1 VIAERGRTAIG
12 AGWRPELALVID
24 QNPALDFLEVTAEN
38 IDLAAVPAA
47 LQLLRDRGLPI
58 TVHGLSLSLGGTEPI
73 NRGRIERLRRLAEK
87 LGAPLVSEHV
97 AFVRAEGV
105 EVGHLLPVPRTEV
118 AMDLLAENVGTVK
131 RIIGR
136 PLALENIATFIEWGD
151 GELDEPAFFC
161 ELLERTDSLLLLDV
175 SNLYANC
182 RNHGWDA
189 NAYLRRMPLHRLA
202 YVHIG
207 GGVERHGL
215 YHDTHAHSLPEGALN
230 LLEELCAIV
239 RPPAVMLERDDE
251 IDQRFDLAL
260 ELARMRGAIER
271 GEHRRNGS

>member
-1 VIAERGRTAIG
+1 G
-12 AGWRPELALVID
+12 AR
-24 QNPALDFLEVTAEN
+24 
-38 IDLAAVPAA
+38 
-47 LQLLRDRGLPI
+47 
-58 TVHGLSLSLGGTEPI
+58 
-73 NRGRIERLRRLAEK
+73 
-87 LGAPLVSEHV
+87 LVSEHG

-131 RIIGR
+131 RIVGR
-136 PLALENIATFIEWGD
+136 ALAVEDIATFIEWGD

-215 YHDTHAHSLPEGALN
+215 YNDNYAALFPEGALN
-230 LLEELCAIV
+230 LLEELSATLH
-239 RPPAVMLERDDE
+239 PPA
-251 IDQRFDLAL
+251 
-260 ELARMRGAIER
+260 
-271 GEHRRNGS
+271 